1 MGFLFLLFIV
11 LPLFDVVLLARVGRA
26 VGVLPTVALV
36 IVVGAIGVGL
46 AKSQGRR
53 VLRAWQEALSA
64 GRVPEGG
71 VLDGVLALAGA
82 ALLITPG
89 VISDV
94 LGLLLLIPL
103 TRAPIARL
111 LSAYLKHQL
120 ARGSVRV
127 YGMGGMPRVDA
138 RGPTRVKAPVQSD
151 TEIGRAHFRPGE
163 VIDTQGEEIEK

>member
-1 MGFLFLLFIV
+1 MGVLFLLFIA
-11 LPLFDVVLLARVGRA
+11 LPLLDVVLLTRVGRA

-36 IVVGAIGVGL
+36 IVMGALGVAL
-46 AKSQGRR
+46 ARSQGRR
-53 VLRAWQEALSA
+53 IVRGFQEALAA

-82 ALLITPG
+82 VLLITPG

-94 LGLLLLIPL
+94 LGLFLLVPF

-111 LSAYLKHQL
+111 LSSYLKHQL
-120 ARGSVRV
+120 ATGGVRV
-127 YGMGGMPRVDA
+127 HGLGGTP
-138 RGPTRVKAPVQSD
+138 APERPE
-151 TEIGRAHFRPGE
+151 TEVGRAHFRPGD